1 MIYYET
7 EAILL
12 TLKIRIAR
20 NTKSVIESFL
30 HSVRIIKSS
39 KYIVSKHIGTLD
51 NIMLN
56 GLVCS

>member
-12 TLKIRIAR
+12 TLKIRIAL
-20 NTKSVIESFL
+20 NKKPGIESFL
-30 HSVRIIKSS
+30 HSVKIIKFS

-56 GLVCS
+56 GHVCS